1 MGLHFN
7 LNPLKQGTGTA
18 DHLTL
23 LRLFHLVRK
32 SDMVSKARVA
42 PLKQNSKKS
51 QRQGACAEF
60 LCSVFGQQH
69 PPKCSK
75 NARILHG
82 GGFYQCLTPCKFLK
96 KSIQP
101 VKNCGIVE
109 KIGKK

>member
-1 MGLHFN
+1 
-7 LNPLKQGTGTA
+7 
-18 DHLTL
+18 
-23 LRLFHLVRK
+23 
-32 SDMVSKARVA
+32 MVSKARVA
-42 PLKQNSKKS
+42 ALKQNSKKS
-51 QRQGACAEF
+51 QMQGACAEF

-75 NARILHG
+75 NAWILHG
-82 GGFYQCLTPCKFLK
+82 GGFYQCLTPCKLKK

>member
-1 MGLHFN
+1 
-7 LNPLKQGTGTA
+7 
-18 DHLTL
+18 
-23 LRLFHLVRK
+23 
-32 SDMVSKARVA
+32 MVSKARVA
-42 PLKQNSKKS
+42 ALKQNSKKS
-51 QRQGACAEF
+51 QMQGACAEF

-82 GGFYQCLTPCKFLK
+82 GGFYQCLTPCKFKK

-101 VKNCGIVE
+101 VKDCGIVK